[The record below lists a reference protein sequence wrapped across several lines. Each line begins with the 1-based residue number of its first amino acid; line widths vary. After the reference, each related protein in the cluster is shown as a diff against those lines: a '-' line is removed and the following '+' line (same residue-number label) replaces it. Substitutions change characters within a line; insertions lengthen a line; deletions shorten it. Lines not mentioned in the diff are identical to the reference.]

1 MSIHAH
7 YKKRVD
13 LLVQT
18 YQQLKQGK
26 ESLLQII
33 NEAEISEQVYNSN
46 AIENSTLTLQ
56 ETEKI
61 LLEMEMSRD
70 VNVREV
76 FEAKNLA
83 RVMQYVWTKAPLK
96 KLDPETLLFIHHM
109 LLTNISDEIAGRF
122 RVENEYV
129 RIGAY
134 IAPDPK
140 KVAGL
145 IENLFNTYDANTGYS
160 LDAISLFHLGFETIH
175 PFCDG
180 NGRIGR
186 VIINYQLHNLDFPSI
201 IIRDNEKQLYYKA
214 FKEYQRGNMKA
225 TGDME
230 KIIAL
235 AFLESLHKR
244 IAYLRGDSIVTLAD
258 FAKNNGLKQN
268 ALTNKAKRQT
278 IPAFRERGVWKISEG
293 ALIVDGN

>member
-7 YKKRVD
+7 YEKRID
-13 LLVQT
+13 SLVQT
-18 YQQLKQGK
+18 YQELKRGK
-26 ESLLQII
+26 ESLLKII

-61 LLEMEMSRD
+61 LLEMEMSRN
-70 VNVREV
+70 VSVREV

-83 RVMQYVWTKAPLK
+83 RVMEYVWTKAPEK
-96 KLDPETLLFIHHM
+96 KLDIETLLFIHQM
-109 LLTNISDEIAGRF
+109 LLTNISDDIAGRF
-122 RVENEYV
+122 RAPNEYV
-129 RIGAY
+129 RIGTY
-134 IAPDPK
+134 IAPDPQ
-140 KVAGL
+140 KVYEL
-145 IENLFNTYDANTGYS
+145 IENLFNEYGTTKDCDLA
-160 LDAISLFHLGFETIH
+160 AISLFHLGFETIH

-186 VIINYQLHNLDFPSI
+186 VIMNYQLHNLELPSI
-201 IIRDNEKQLYYKA
+201 IIRDNEKHLYYKA
-214 FKEYQRGNMKA
+214 FKEYQRGNTKV

-230 KIIAL
+230 KILAL

-244 IAYLRGDSIVTLAD
+244 ITYLNGDTIVTLSD
-258 FAKNNGLKQN
+258 YAKNNTLKQN

-278 IPAFRERGVWKISEG
+278 IPAFRERGVWKISESYS
-293 ALIVDGN
+293 I

>member
-1 MSIHAH
+1 MSIHAN
-7 YKKRVD
+7 YKKKID
-13 LLVQT
+13 SLIQT
-18 YQQLKQGK
+18 YQELKQGK
-26 ESLLQII
+26 ESLLKII

-70 VNVREV
+70 VSVREV

-83 RVMQYVWTKAPLK
+83 RVMEYVWAKAPEK
-96 KLDPETLLFIHHM
+96 KLDTETLLFIHQM
-109 LLTNISDEIAGRF
+109 LLTNISDDIAGRF
-122 RVENEYV
+122 RAPNEYV
-129 RIGAY
+129 CIGTY
-134 IAPDPK
+134 IAPAPE
-140 KVAGL
+140 KVADL
-145 IENLFNTYDANTGYS
+145 IENLFGKYDADNGYD
-160 LDAISLFHLGFETIH
+160 LDAIALFHLGFETIH

-186 VIINYQLHNLDFPSI
+186 VIMNYQLHNLDLPSI
-201 IIRDNEKQLYYKA
+201 IIRDNEKHLYYQA
-214 FKEYQRGNMKA
+214 FKEYQRGNTKA

-230 KIIAL
+230 KITAL

-244 IAYLRGDSIVTLAD
+244 IAYLNGDTIVTLSEY
-258 FAKNNGLKQN
+258 AKNNNLKQN

-278 IPAFRERGVWKISEG
+278 IPAFRERGVWKISESTE
-293 ALIVDGN
+293 IK